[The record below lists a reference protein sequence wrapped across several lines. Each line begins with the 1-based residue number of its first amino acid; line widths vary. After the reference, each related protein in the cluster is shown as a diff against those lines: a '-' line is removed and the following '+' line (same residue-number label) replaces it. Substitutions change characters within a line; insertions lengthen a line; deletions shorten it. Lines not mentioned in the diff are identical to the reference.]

1 MDYFQYLFF
10 DQIFFGLFP
19 NLYICLMD
27 ISNELAAKRFKIIRE
42 MNDLTQKQF
51 AEVLSTRN
59 IIADIERGKTKLSGA
74 IVAKLMK
81 LYGINPMW
89 LYGLSVVKLVKDLQ
103 VNTSPKVITLDAEEN
118 ENMVLVDV
126 KAAAGYPTNVQEPYW
141 YNELPAFN
149 FPLPQYKNAT
159 FRGFQVKGDSM
170 FPQFKPKEWVIAKA
184 IDNVKE
190 LSNNKICVVVLKD
203 SVLIKQMEIVK
214 DLDYVTLIS
223 ANKEYPSFEVP
234 LKEVQE
240 IWQVTSKL
248 SFDIDD
254 VGESANIHDIQ
265 LAMQRLSKEVASLK
279 SNANN

>member
-1 MDYFQYLFF
+1 
-10 DQIFFGLFP
+10 
-19 NLYICLMD
+19 MD
-27 ISNELAAKRFKIIRE
+27 ISNELAAKRFKLIRE

-51 AEVLSTRN
+51 AEVLSIRN
-59 IIADIERGKTKLSGA
+59 IIADIERGKTKLSGF
-74 IVAKLMK
+74 IVANLMK

-89 LYGLSVVKLVKDLQ
+89 LYGFSAVKFIKDLQ
-103 VNTSPKVITLDAEEN
+103 VNTSPKVITLNAEDN

-126 KAAAGYPTNVQEPYW
+126 KAAAGYPTNVQEPFW

-159 FRGFQVKGDSM
+159 FRGFQVQGDSM
-170 FPQFKPKEWVIAKA
+170 FPHFKPKEWVIAKA
-184 IDNVKE
+184 VDNVKN

-203 SVLIKQMEIVK
+203 SVLVKQLRIAEDSNFI
-214 DLDYVTLIS
+214 TLIS
-223 ANKEYPSFEVP
+223 SNNEYPPFEVF

-279 SNANN
+279 SKNDN